1 MEAPDFLRSTPKRSV
16 QHVSTLDSVANAAR
30 ATPNSAKPV
39 VINMVPPAERKGH
52 AYWRGASVG
61 AVIYNLTQHD
71 RLNTVTGGEDPQMHF
86 AEGLSGYNYARVVAD
101 SIAKGEGYKDIQ
113 YPQAMRHALG
123 GLAIADAGLL
133 FALSPEYNDFY
144 LRESDRGAREG
155 VVWDGEVTLDM
166 IDARTRAALETILND
181 IQ

>member
-1 MEAPDFLRSTPKRSV
+1 METPDFLRSTPKQSI
-16 QHVSTLDSVANAAR
+16 QHVSTLGEVAQVAHG
-30 ATPNSAKPV
+30 AKPV
-39 VINMVPPAERKGH
+39 VINMIPRAERGKYN
-52 AYWRGASVG
+52 YWRGASVG
-61 AVIYNLTQHD
+61 AAVYNLMQHD
-71 RLNTVTGGEDPQMHF
+71 MLNTASSSEEPRMHF
-86 AEGLSGYNYARVVAD
+86 AEGPAGYNYARVVAD

-113 YPQAMRHALG
+113 YPAAMRQQLG

-155 VVWDGEVTLDM
+155 VIWDGAVTLDM
-166 IDARTRAALETILND
+166 IDTKSRAALEAILNE